1 MIGTTLALL
10 SAAASGISVVLVGKY
25 SRKSNAFNV
34 SLIIS
39 CVGLVILW
47 PLSALL
53 TDFEAAN
60 LEGLVLFA
68 VGGVLT
74 PGLVRLFY
82 YGGLKKLGTSV
93 NSSIFSVY
101 PLYSSLLA
109 VFLLSEILSVENWIG
124 ILCVVFGVVFVE
136 MSSREINGRDKS
148 AKKSLIFPV
157 LGGLTLGISSII
169 RKYALDVC
177 DAPVFGVAVAYTFSL
192 LPYFLMLMLSTST
205 RKELSLKRDFRFFW
219 IAGIGQALSWILSFY
234 ALSYEQVSIIT
245 PLLSIEPLFVVLFAY
260 FYLRELERVSPK
272 LVASIVLTV
281 IGVILV
287 MT

>member
-1 MIGTTLALL
+1 
-10 SAAASGISVVLVGKY
+10 
-25 SRKSNAFNV
+25 
-34 SLIIS
+34 
-39 CVGLVILW
+39 
-47 PLSALL
+47 
-53 TDFEAAN
+53 
-60 LEGLVLFA
+60 
-68 VGGVLT
+68 
-74 PGLVRLFY
+74 
-82 YGGLKKLGTSV
+82 
-93 NSSIFSVY
+93 
-101 PLYSSLLA
+101 
-109 VFLLSEILSVENWIG
+109 
-124 ILCVVFGVVFVE
+124 
-136 MSSREINGRDKS
+136 
-148 AKKSLIFPV
+148 V

-177 DAPVFGVAVAYTFSL
+177 DAPVLGVAVAYTFSL

-205 RKELSLKRDFRFFW
+205 RKELSLKRDLRFFW

-260 FYLRELERVSPK
+260 FYLRELEHVSPK